1 MGGTRRAPHTPLA
14 PRPGGPGALRACPEE
29 GARVVLAS
37 ASPRRRELL
46 RRLLADFDVRP
57 SAVDERLEPGPL
69 TDAVARLAIEK
80 ARAVGADGGPGVILG
95 ADTIVVIDGD
105 GLGKPADG
113 ADASAMLRRLRG
125 REHDVLT
132 GVAVLDAAT
141 GSVHCATEV
150 TRVLMAR
157 YDDALIDRYVA
168 SGAPLDKAGAYAI
181 QDLDGGL
188 VDAVVGSY
196 TNVIGLPLG
205 LTRRLL
211 GAAGVRVTV
220 PASS

>member
-1 MGGTRRAPHTPLA
+1 M
-14 PRPGGPGALRACPEE
+14 E
-29 GARVVLAS
+29 
-37 ASPRRRELL
+37 
-46 RRLLADFDVRP
+46 
-57 SAVDERLEPGPL
+57 ERLEPGPL
-69 TDAVARLAIEK
+69 NEAVARLAIEK
-80 ARAVGADGGPGVILG
+80 ARAVGADGSSGVILG

-105 GLGKPADG
+105 GLGKPADN

-132 GVAVLDAAT
+132 GVAVLEAAT
-141 GSVHCATEV
+141 GSVQCATEV

-157 YDDALIDRYVA
+157 YDDAVIDRYVA

-196 TNVIGLPLG
+196 TNVIGLPLD

-211 GAAGVRVTV
+211 AAAGVRVTA